1 MSFAETAELTFC
13 SRTAKEISGSEVR
26 DGLGRIRDSAFV
38 TYSSVSDRRF
48 EHNGPVYVDPRA
60 APGWLP
66 LKVGCMFSRMDAFN
80 PLHRYHQMRSSIPS
94 VDGQMRCGSDVNA
107 GD

>member
-1 MSFAETAELTFC
+1 MSFAETAELMLC

-26 DGLGRIRDSAFV
+26 EGWGAFGTV
-38 TYSSVSDRRF
+38 HSSTIHLLVIVVSNPMAPYMSTR
-48 EHNGPVYVDPRA
+48 RA
-60 APGWLP
+60 APGLLP

-94 VDGQMRCGSDVNA
+94 VDGQMWCGWDVNA